1 MFNKKIVKIVNIIC
15 AVVFIVYCFV
25 GISLRGI
32 YIDEEFFKKDI
43 VSENVVKYSREFKG
57 KNIYYTVKN
66 NQDGTYNIQY
76 VNDNEVTEYYFN
88 NINDIEVYK
97 NGEKILTSNKDENLD
112 NKNSFEAFNII
123 TIAHEEQSY
132 TVLALPLLVAVVMFN
147 IINYINITEP
157 LYFFER
163 RKYLWVK
170 GGEPSE
176 LYIFMRDLGYVLIP
190 VISIILMIMN
200 IFYIMV

>member
-1 MFNKKIVKIVNIIC
+1 MFNKKTVKIVNIIC
-15 AVVFIVYCFV
+15 AVVFAIYCFI

-43 VSENVVKYSREFKG
+43 ISENVVKYSREFKG
-57 KNIYYTVKN
+57 ENIYYTVKN
-66 NQDGTYNIQY
+66 NKDGTYNIQY
-76 VNDNEVTEYYFN
+76 VNNNEVAEYYFN
-88 NINDIEVYK
+88 SVNDIEVYK
-97 NGEKILTSNKDENLD
+97 NGEKILTTNKDEKLD
-112 NKNSFEAFNII
+112 NNNSLEAFDII

-147 IINYINITEP
+147 IINFINITEP

-163 RKYLWVK
+163 RTHLWVK

-176 LYIFMRDLGYVLIP
+176 LYIFVRDLGYVLIP

>member
-15 AVVFIVYCFV
+15 AVVFVFYCFIC
-25 GISLRGI
+25 ISLRGI

-57 KNIYYTVKN
+57 ENIYYTVKN
-66 NQDGTYNIQY
+66 NKDGTYNIQY
-76 VNDNEVTEYYFN
+76 VNNNEVTEYYFN
-88 NINDIEVYK
+88 SINYIEVYK
-97 NGEKILTSNKDENLD
+97 NGEKILTTNKDEKLD
-112 NKNSFEAFNII
+112 SNNSLEAFDII

-132 TVLALPLLVAVVMFN
+132 TVLALPLLVVVVMFN
-147 IINYINITEP
+147 IINIINITEP

-163 RKYLWVK
+163 RTHLWVK

>member
-1 MFNKKIVKIVNIIC
+1 MFNKKTVKIVNIIC
-15 AVVFIVYCFV
+15 AIVFVVYCFI

-43 VSENVVKYSREFKG
+43 ISENVVKYSREFKG
-57 KNIYYTVKN
+57 ENIYYTVKN
-66 NQDGTYNIQY
+66 NKDGTYNIQY

-88 NINDIEVYK
+88 SINDIEVYK
-97 NGEKILTSNKDENLD
+97 NGEKILTSNKDEELD
-112 NKNSFEAFNII
+112 NNNSLEAFNII
-123 TIAHEEQSY
+123 IMAHEEQSY

-147 IINYINITEP
+147 IINFINITEP

-163 RKYLWVK
+163 RTRFWVK

-176 LYIFMRDLGYVLIP
+176 LYIFVRDLGYVLIP
-190 VISIILMIMN
+190 AISIILMVVN

>member
-1 MFNKKIVKIVNIIC
+1 MFNKKTVKIVNIIC
-15 AVVFIVYCFV
+15 AVVFVVYCFI

-57 KNIYYTVKN
+57 ENIYYTVKN
-66 NQDGTYNIQY
+66 NKDGTYNIQY
-76 VNDNEVTEYYFN
+76 VNNNEVTEYYFN
-88 NINDIEVYK
+88 SINYIEVYK
-97 NGEKILTSNKDENLD
+97 NGEKILTTNKDEKLD
-112 NKNSFEAFNII
+112 NNNSLEAFDII

-132 TVLALPLLVAVVMFN
+132 TVLALPLLVVVVMFN
-147 IINYINITEP
+147 IINIINITEP

-163 RKYLWVK
+163 RTHLWVK